1 MVCMGNIC
9 RSPTAEAVLAHKLR
23 EAGLH
28 AWVRVDSA
36 GTHAYHVGSPPDE
49 RSQAHAARR
58 GYELSALRAR
68 QVSDVDFVGFDLIL
82 AMDRHNLA
90 ALRERPPTGTLPSQF
105 ITLPPTTRH
114 AIAVDED
121 VAGLQVAMHDQMSMG
136 VLHAVADLAEQ
147 RQARPHVQL
156 VLLAVV
162 GERHAVHVFHHQ
174 VGDAAGRAAAVQDAR
189 HQSNVARPF
198 EVQRLTPSVRLSV
211 WLLQRWAKRHGGD
224 PGAAFAFPGWQQEGR
239 VGQQ

>member
-1 MVCMGNIC
+1 MNTTSASPSGSLSVLMVCMGNIC

-82 AMDRHNLA
+82 AMDWDNLA
-90 ALRERPPTGTLPSQF
+90 LLEDACPDDPALRRKLKRLTEFVPADSPHAGAQVVPDPYYGGPGGFDHVLDLVEAAADGLVRHLRER
-105 ITLPPTTRH
+105 
-114 AIAVDED
+114 
-121 VAGLQVAMHDQMSMG
+121 
-136 VLHAVADLAEQ
+136 
-147 RQARPHVQL
+147 
-156 VLLAVV
+156 
-162 GERHAVHVFHHQ
+162 
-174 VGDAAGRAAAVQDAR
+174 
-189 HQSNVARPF
+189 
-198 EVQRLTPSVRLSV
+198 VQR
-211 WLLQRWAKRHGGD
+211 
-224 PGAAFAFPGWQQEGR
+224 
-239 VGQQ
+239 